1 MIKKIADKEKIPQE
15 DIVSIEINITYAQKK
30 LHSFIYIKEKY
41 RHLFPEPWTKFQI
54 EDPYENK
61 TYIVYLESYYRI
73 PGLVGLFNKY
83 QFLTEGYEFYLEVV
97 EDKKKYRIRFDNLDQ
112 IKLDNKSIPIDEE
125 SGDAFTD
132 LELLTYNTDN
142 YSNITV
148 KEGQR
153 TLYLHYKIERN
164 KKIVNLAKALA
175 LKNNKELR
183 CEVCGF
189 SFFEH
194 YGDRGKNFIEGHH
207 VNPLGLVDESV
218 ETKIEDI
225 RLLCS
230 NCHSM
235 IHIKYPWLTIEEL
248 KNVYLS
254 K

>member
-1 MIKKIADKEKIPQE
+1 LSIK
-15 DIVSIEINITYAQKK
+15 ININFIQSKDRTY
-30 LHSFIYIKEKY
+30 IYIPKSY
-41 RHLFPEPWTKFQI
+41 RTLFPDPNPKKTFSI
-54 EDPYENK
+54 EDPYSNK
-61 TYIVYLESYYRI
+61 IYPVHLEPSYRI
-73 PGLVGLFNKY
+73 PGLGSIFQKY
-83 QFLTEGYEFYLEVV
+83 PFLTEGYVFYLEVV
-97 EDKKKYRIRFDNLDQ
+97 EDKKKYRLRFDNLEQ
-112 IKLDNKSIPIDEE
+112 NKLANNMIPKDEE
-125 SGDAFTD
+125 SVDTTTD

-153 TLYLHYKIERN
+153 ILYLHYKIERK
-164 KKIVNLAKALA
+164 KKIVNLAKVLA

-207 VNPLGLVDESV
+207 VNPLGLEDESI

-235 IHIKYPWLTIEEL
+235 IHVKYPWLTVEEL
-248 KNVYLS
+248 KNLY
-254 K
+254 KK